1 MERKF
6 QDFEDKVLPLLEK
19 YNGVILYRIRITKD
33 SIIKAIDS
41 PYEIHVISFQ
51 SKKDFEAYRDD
62 KERIKHMKLK
72 EESVK
77 KIQLIE
83 GKLI

>member
-6 QDFEDKVLPLLEK
+6 QDFEDRVLPLLEK
-19 YNGVILYRIRITKD
+19 HNGVILYRIRITKD
-33 SIIKAIDS
+33 CIIKAIDN
-41 PYEIHVISFQ
+41 PYEIHVISFP